1 MAGEKIE
8 VNRDKIEEEIACLN
22 NLLKSIEADNISAL
36 EIEGRGYMRQYM
48 EIVEDNF
55 IQIIDAFKVMVQST
69 VSCLDDIKDGYTEID
84 EVTRKAIEEYKK
96 EVLR

>member
-8 VNRDKIEEEIACLN
+8 VNREKIEEEIACLN
-22 NLLKSIEADNISAL
+22 NLLNNIEADNISAL

-55 IQIIDAFKVMVQST
+55 IEIIDAFKLMVQST
-69 VSCLDDIKDGYTEID
+69 VSWLDDIKDGYTEID
-84 EVTRKAIEEYKK
+84 QVTRKSIEEYKK
-96 EVLR
+96 EVLG